1 MTIKDEYDGI
11 SNALSMVRQTGYG
24 YAIPR
29 LEEIEL
35 SKPEIIKQGSRYGM
49 KLKSKA
55 ATTYMIKIDIE
66 STFEP
71 IIGSKQQAES
81 FIDYLNHNGMIRKS
95 IFHVMFLAEKLG
107 DLIEEGMYYK
117 LNMIPENASL
127 KIHRYIVKNCK

>member
-66 STFEP
+66 STFEQLLVQSNKRKALL
-71 IIGSKQQAES
+71 II
-81 FIDYLNHNGMIRKS
+81 
-95 IFHVMFLAEKLG
+95 
-107 DLIEEGMYYK
+107 
-117 LNMIPENASL
+117 
-127 KIHRYIVKNCK
+127 